1 MALSLTGCLAR
12 WYSST
17 GAIHGNGRAGFQRQ
31 NRRESQWQGIGA
43 LIVGLSS
50 GEREAPND
58 AAHEA
63 GAGSAGD
70 GSAQRAGGWP
80 DGPSG
85 GHGVRGGP
93 DGQPDIGG
101 KPGSGNGEVFAQ
113 LLCSSVNPK
122 LVLFSIDRNLFDN
135 PREVIIRGVKS
146 TLPNAHIMCTQL
158 SKKCAAQLPEA

>member
-1 MALSLTGCLAR
+1 MVLK
-12 WYSST
+12 Y
-17 GAIHGNGRAGFQRQ
+17 GRDSRQ
-31 NRRESQWQGIGA
+31 WSRRIPEANRRESQWQGIGA

-101 KPGSGNGEVFAQ
+101 KPGSGGVEGEHA
-113 LLCSSVNPK
+113 
-122 LVLFSIDRNLFDN
+122 
-135 PREVIIRGVKS
+135 
-146 TLPNAHIMCTQL
+146 
-158 SKKCAAQLPEA
+158 